1 MLYPPFYIFPREFF
15 QNFLRKLVEIFLLQ
29 MRLFFGKMLVINIYK
44 FLKFSLSSV
53 AESLF
58 FKKATRGVKI
68 PRDFHNV
75 LNFLVDFL
83 FLNFFP
89 RENLNFFS
97 EIIFKFSWKNSPLK
111 KWSLHSRKVTLN
123 CV

>member
-29 MRLFFGKMLVINIYK
+29 MLLLFGKILVIIYI
-44 FLKFSLSSV
+44 KFSLSSL

-75 LNFLVDFL
+75 FEFLVDFL
-83 FLNFFP
+83 FFAKLVNY
-89 RENLNFFS
+89 
-97 EIIFKFSWKNSPLK
+97 
-111 KWSLHSRKVTLN
+111 
-123 CV
+123 